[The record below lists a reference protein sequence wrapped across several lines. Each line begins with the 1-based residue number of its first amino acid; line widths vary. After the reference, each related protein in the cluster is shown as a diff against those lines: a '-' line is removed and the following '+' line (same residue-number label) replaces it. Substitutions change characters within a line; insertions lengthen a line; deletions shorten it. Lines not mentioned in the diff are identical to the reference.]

1 MVKRLTLR
9 TVGGI
14 SALVT
19 VACFVVGIALMVT
32 AGVQVLIPE
41 TGQNGID
48 WMHDVDEAGG
58 LFFAGAWLVVFG
70 GFFGVAA
77 LIAFYDALRDA
88 GEVLILAPIA
98 AVIGLT
104 LVTISHAIPIAMA
117 YELVPAYVDA
127 GGSTQQSLAATS
139 DTLAS
144 ICLLT
149 NYAGNALNWGV
160 VVPLYGFAILST
172 RVVPRWLG
180 WLALFVGALGGWI
193 GLIAPASSVI
203 EGLTFP
209 AFVGFF
215 VWMAGMGITLL
226 RRREREELVP
236 ATTT

>member
-1 MVKRLTLR
+1 MV
-9 TVGGI
+9 I
-14 SALVT
+14 
-19 VACFVVGIALMVT
+19 

-41 TGQNGID
+41 TGQNGLD
-48 WMHDVDEAGG
+48 WIRDVDQADG
-58 LFFAGAWLVVFG
+58 LFFVGAWLVVFG
-70 GFFGVAA
+70 GFFGIAA
-77 LIAFYDALRDA
+77 LIGFYDALREA

-98 AVIGLT
+98 AVVGLT

-127 GGSTQQSLAATS
+127 SGSTQESLAATS

-160 VVPLYGFAILST
+160 VVPLYAWAILST

-180 WLALFVGALGGWI
+180 WLALFVGVLGGWI
-193 GLIAPASSVI
+193 GLLGPASSVI

-215 VWMAGMGITLL
+215 VWLAGMGVVLL
-226 RRREREELVP
+226 RRREREELIP
-236 ATTT
+236 AATT

>member
-1 MVKRLTLR
+1 MRQLTLR
-9 TVGGI
+9 TVGGVA
-14 SALVT
+14 ALVT
-19 VACFVVGIALMVT
+19 VACFVVGIAFMVT

-41 TGQNGID
+41 TGQNGLD
-48 WMHDVDEAGG
+48 WIHDVDAAGG
-58 LFFAGAWLVVFG
+58 LFFVGAWLVVFG
-70 GFFGVAA
+70 GFFGLAA
-77 LIAFYDALRDA
+77 LIAFYDVLREA
-88 GEVLILAPIA
+88 GEVLIFAPIA
-98 AVIGLT
+98 GVVGMT

-127 GGSTQQSLAATS
+127 SGATQESLAATS

-160 VVPLYGFAILST
+160 VVPLYAWAILST

-180 WLALFVGALGGWI
+180 WLALFVGVLGGWF
-193 GLIAPASSVI
+193 GLLGPASSVI

-215 VWMAGMGITLL
+215 VWMAGMGVALL
-226 RRREREELVP
+226 RRRERGELVP
-236 ATTT
+236 AATT